1 MAAAAAAREAWQ
13 AASPRRRRSAARRP
27 KRREAAA
34 AAGNPGA
41 EPEVEG
47 GVVLRRIQEAKCKSW
62 KHQRRKGTGCSLAGC
77 RLSGRARPVLE
88 SEDIK
93 LPVSEQQRSEV
104 TLNSSEDSL
113 LPGRAAPLRE
123 RKPREPQAGGDTSG
137 AVQQDLVIS
146 DFWSSALETIT
157 GCLQK
162 HLEQLRAPEG
172 RLSEALGHLHLDAPP
187 VEADTAPGSIPEE
200 TLVPAT
206 CRLKCVCYGVGN
218 FASCAT
224 ARSQLAF
231 LLLLLERCQVP
242 RSHCWVYDPLFSQLE
257 IAVLSAL
264 GVVVLRENEEGK
276 RSVCGEP
283 TVFYMP
289 HCGTALYNNL
299 LWRNWSVDALSKV
312 VIVGNSFRG
321 LEERLLTRILHK
333 HYPYVAKILTGLEE
347 VVFPQTPRYMDVFND
362 TSIHWFPVQKLTQLP
377 TDTWAF
383 REEPD
388 YQDCED
394 LEIIRKKS
402 EEPPALT

>member
-1 MAAAAAAREAWQ
+1 MAAAAAAARESWQ

-27 KRREAAA
+27 KRRGAAA
-34 AAGNPGA
+34 AAGTPGA

-47 GVVLRRIQEAKCKSW
+47 GAVLRRIQEAK
-62 KHQRRKGTGCSLAGC
+62 
-77 RLSGRARPVLE
+77 E
-88 SEDIK
+88 
-93 LPVSEQQRSEV
+93 
-104 TLNSSEDSL
+104 
-113 LPGRAAPLRE
+113 
-123 RKPREPQAGGDTSG
+123 
-137 AVQQDLVIS
+137 DLVIS
-146 DFWSSALETIT
+146 DFWSSALETVSS
-157 GCLQK
+157 CLQK

-172 RLSEALGHLHLDAPP
+172 PLSEALGHLHLDAPP
-187 VEADTAPGSIPEE
+187 VEADAAPGPVPEE
-200 TLVPAT
+200 TLVPGT
-206 CRLKCVCYGVGN
+206 CCFKCVCYGVGN
-218 FASCAT
+218 FASCAI

-231 LLLLLERCQVP
+231 LLLLLERCQ
-242 RSHCWVYDPLFSQLE
+242 
-257 IAVLSAL
+257 
-264 GVVVLRENEEGK
+264 EGK

-312 VIVGNSFRG
+312 VIIGNSFRG

-362 TSIHWFPVQKLTQLP
+362 TSVHWFPVQKLTQLP

-383 REEPD
+383 QEEPD

-394 LEIIRKKS
+394 LEIIRKTT
-402 EEPPALT
+402 EEPRELT